1 MGIGTHS
8 QQGSQHHFSFS
19 VFSGFND
26 IDNFVVEPCKTRVGF
41 FFLGGP
47 GKSATVD
54 VSLWMVKWG
63 NAISTCHLKGYSS
76 SQPSS
81 SGFSL
86 LNLPQLEVQQFI
98 SASAIFRVW
107 CDSKQ
112 TWELDQF
119 TSLISSITN
128 HRGESQLISS
138 FYGFWLQEFW
148 RFNCSLG
155 SLTTF

>member
-1 MGIGTHS
+1 MG
-8 QQGSQHHFSFS
+8 
-19 VFSGFND
+19 NL
-26 IDNFVVEPCKTRVGF
+26 VVEPCKTRAGS
-41 FFLGGP
+41 FLFGGA
-47 GKSATVD
+47 GNAATAD
-54 VSLWMVKWG
+54 VSLWMVRWG
-63 NAISTCHLKGYSS
+63 SAISTCHLKGYPS

-112 TWELDQF
+112 TWDSDQF

-138 FYGFWLQEFW
+138 FYGFWLQGFS
-148 RFNCSLG
+148 RFNYSLG
-155 SLTTF
+155 SVTTF